1 MCLFFLLNNSMSNQD
16 RLINSDTIFLL
27 NAMSTKEIVLRRVQI
42 AEKLTHIP
50 STSGS
55 IRTRLKEM
63 IRDIDHYLNQ
73 RAIQELLKK

>member
-1 MCLFFLLNNSMSNQD
+1 MSNQD

-42 AEKLTHIP
+42 VEKLTHIP

-63 IRDIDHYLNQ
+63 KGDNKRNWDRSQDLYLL
-73 RAIQELLKK
+73 IF

>member
-1 MCLFFLLNNSMSNQD
+1 MSLFLLNNSMSNQD